1 MKSGGFAMNI
11 EEKTDKPTTKKLRP
25 PMEEFII
32 E

>member
-1 MKSGGFAMNI
+1 LNF

-25 PMEEFII
+25 PKKGEEIFNL